1 MTQLIHARMTASITE
16 LKKSPMDTVLAG
28 NGEAV
33 AILNRN
39 TPAFYCI
46 PADLYEAMLEQLED
60 LELNHIAD
68 ARAKQKRIR
77 VNIDEL

>member
-60 LELNHIAD
+60 LELNLIAET
-68 ARAKQKRIR
+68 RAKQKRIR

>member
-46 PADLYEAMLEQLED
+46 PADLYVAMLEQLED
-60 LELNHIAD
+60 LELNQIAD
-68 ARAKQKRIR
+68 TRAKQKRIR

>member
-28 NGEAV
+28 KGEAV

-46 PADLYEAMLEQLED
+46 PPKLYEAMMEQLED
-60 LELNHIAD
+60 LELNKIAD
-68 ARAKQKRIR
+68 ARANQKRIR
-77 VNIDEL
+77 VDINEL

>member
-1 MTQLIHARMTASITE
+1 MTASITE

-28 NGEAV
+28 RGEAV

-46 PADLYEAMLEQLED
+46 PADLYENMIEQLED
-60 LELNHIAD
+60 LELNKIAD
-68 ARAKQKRIR
+68 ARANQKRIR
-77 VNIDEL
+77 VNINEL